1 MIQLVSKLLST
12 ETQNQLDA
20 LQVLVN
26 NESDFE
32 KKAAEAKSLW
42 NKKGSPKE
50 RKAAFEE
57 IKTTLISMCVAVETC
72 NYCEQNEANDIEHIH
87 PKSFFPEVAFTWDN
101 YLLACKQ
108 CNTGYKLDKCH
119 VLDAT
124 NSPITLLRK
133 KAPTVGSTIAFIN
146 PRIENPNDFMML
158 NMQTFKFDVFD
169 DLEIVEKHKAEKT
182 LEILELNE
190 RDPLIQARKSAA
202 IFFYERLDRLI
213 KILAAESNEAIYELL
228 TPYDVLDTTISLEQN
243 KQDIEANHKK
253 AIEQHQHPSVW
264 YAIKIVSSKTNAKW
278 KALFAELPQAL
289 NW

>member
-1 MIQLVSKLLST
+1 MIQLVSKSLSK
-12 ETQNQLDA
+12 ETQDQLNA

-26 NESDFE
+26 KESDFE

-57 IKTTLISMCVAVETC
+57 IKAILTSMCVAVETC

-87 PKSFFPEVAFTWDN
+87 PKSFFPELAFIWDN

-119 VLDAT
+119 VLDAD
-124 NSPITLLRK
+124 NSPITLARK
-133 KAPTVGSTIAFIN
+133 KAPTVSSTIAFIN
-146 PRIENPNDFMML
+146 PRVENPNDFMML
-158 NMQTFKFDVFD
+158 NMQTFKFDIFD
-169 DLEIVEKHKAEKT
+169 DLEVVERHKAEKT

-190 RDPLIQARKSAA
+190 RDPLIKARENAA
-202 IFFYERLDRLI
+202 IFFYERLDRLV
-213 KILAAESNEAIYELL
+213 KILAAKSNAAIQVLL
-228 TPYDVLDTTISLEQN
+228 TPYDVLDTRVSLEEN
-243 KQDIEANHKK
+243 KQNIEANHKK

-264 YAIKIVSSKTNAKW
+264 YAIKTVSSKTNAKW
-278 KALFAELPQAL
+278 KALFEQLPQAL
-289 NW
+289 DW